1 MKLTFRYKFKDKEK
15 FNGQSYCTLHNEL
28 CEDLSFACDTNC
40 QIYEDYKQLKR
51 KEEECEELKG
61 LNTNLVH
68 LLEYEF
74 NRINSFLSKINILP
88 ISNSIRRFAKEK
100 ARLQKEGT
108 PIEDFDLLI
117 GVSAVENNLMLIT
130 DNIRHMSRINDILI
144 ENWR

>member
-1 MKLTFRYKFKDKEK
+1 MNVLLDTCACIEILKGNMNVYRIVKSLSNSQRLVSEITVA
-15 FNGQSYCTLHNEL
+15 EL
-28 CEDLSFACDTNC
+28 MFGVELS
-40 QIYEDYKQLKR
+40 KR
-51 KEEECEELKG
+51 KVFEQQKVNDF
-61 LNTNLVH
+61 LND
-68 LLEYEF
+68 F
-74 NRINSFLSKINILP
+74 SILP

>member
-1 MKLTFRYKFKDKEK
+1 MNVLLDTCACIEILKGNMNVYRIVKSLSNSQRLVSEITVA
-15 FNGQSYCTLHNEL
+15 EL
-28 CEDLSFACDTNC
+28 MFGVELS
-40 QIYEDYKQLKR
+40 KR
-51 KEEECEELKG
+51 KFFEQQKVNDF
-61 LNTNLVH
+61 LND
-68 LLEYEF
+68 F
-74 NRINSFLSKINILP
+74 SILP

-144 ENWR
+144 ENWI

>member
-1 MKLTFRYKFKDKEK
+1 MNVLLDTCACIEILKGNMNVYRIVRSLSNSQRLVSEITVA
-15 FNGQSYCTLHNEL
+15 EL
-28 CEDLSFACDTNC
+28 MFGVELS
-40 QIYEDYKQLKR
+40 KR
-51 KEEECEELKG
+51 KVFEQQKVNDF
-61 LNTNLVH
+61 LND
-68 LLEYEF
+68 F
-74 NRINSFLSKINILP
+74 SILP

>member
-1 MKLTFRYKFKDKEK
+1 MNGVLLDTCACIELFRSNRNILNKLNSISRDLCYVSEIVVA
-15 FNGQSYCTLHNEL
+15 EL
-28 CEDLSFACDTNC
+28 YIGAERSV
-40 QIYEDYKQLKR
+40 R
-51 KEEECEELKG
+51 K
-61 LNTNLVH
+61 
-68 LLEYEF
+68 EYEF

-117 GVSAVENNLMLIT
+117 GVSAVENNLMLVT

>member
-1 MKLTFRYKFKDKEK
+1 MNVLLDTCACIEILKGNMNVYRIVKSLSNSQRLVSEITVA
-15 FNGQSYCTLHNEL
+15 EL
-28 CEDLSFACDTNC
+28 MFGVELS
-40 QIYEDYKQLKR
+40 KR
-51 KEEECEELKG
+51 KFFEQQKVNDF
-61 LNTNLVH
+61 LND
-68 LLEYEF
+68 F
-74 NRINSFLSKINILP
+74 SILP

-117 GVSAVENNLMLIT
+117 GVSAVENNLMLVT

>member
-1 MKLTFRYKFKDKEK
+1 MNVLLDTCACIEILKGNMNVYRIVKSLSNSQRLVSEITVA
-15 FNGQSYCTLHNEL
+15 EL
-28 CEDLSFACDTNC
+28 MFGVELS
-40 QIYEDYKQLKR
+40 KR
-51 KEEECEELKG
+51 KFFEQQKVNDF
-61 LNTNLVH
+61 LND
-68 LLEYEF
+68 F
-74 NRINSFLSKINILP
+74 SILP